1 MWHNGMGMGFDPG
14 FFFIVGFFK
23 VLGWVL
29 FLGLIFGALRFF
41 RRGGRFAGH
50 GWGGGRGGWNPRG
63 MMGGGN
69 WGGRD
74 EALET
79 ARERLAKSELTPE
92 QFEELVMEE
101 RVEGAL
107 RDPEVVERLDGDVP
121 EARPPET
128 LVQGDLRQG
137 ARQAAGPRRGVSL
150 DLGRQIVVEDEVND
164 RQAAPGS
171 KDAERLGEDAHLARR
186 QIDHAIA
193 DHDIDRGVG
202 QREGLDLALDEAD
215 VEQSRFGR

>member
-41 RRGGRFAGH
+41 RRGGRFAGQ

-92 QFEELVMEE
+92 QFEEIKRNLVQPQGNTSDWRSSDGWQDMKREF
-101 RVEGAL
+101 RGLSRNWGGKDGAL
-107 RDPEVVERLDGDVP
+107 ETARL
-121 EARPPET
+121 
-128 LVQGDLRQG
+128 
-137 ARQAAGPRRGVSL
+137 
-150 DLGRQIVVEDEVND
+150 
-164 RQAAPGS
+164 
-171 KDAERLGEDAHLARR
+171 RLAKGEISGEEFEMIKR
-186 QIDHAIA
+186 
-193 DHDIDRGVG
+193 
-202 QREGLDLALDEAD
+202 ALE
-215 VEQSRFGR
+215 S